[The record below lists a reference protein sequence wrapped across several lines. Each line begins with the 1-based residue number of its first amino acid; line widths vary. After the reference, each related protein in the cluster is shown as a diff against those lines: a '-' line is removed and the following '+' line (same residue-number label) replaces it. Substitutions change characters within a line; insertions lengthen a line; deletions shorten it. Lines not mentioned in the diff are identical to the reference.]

1 MCSHT
6 GRLLGRQA
14 SRILGGLC
22 LIESRRAEGVAED
35 AHPQTEEQSGEGPSP
50 GSGPVLCPQ
59 QVQIWAEESVSTP
72 DTGLCA
78 AELLSCVRLFATPWG
93 VVRQAPLSLGF
104 SRQEYWSGLPF
115 PSPCMKVKSESEVAQ
130 SRLPLRDP
138 MNCSPPSSSVYGTFQ
153 ATVLE
158 WGAIAF
164 SKYQLLLAFKKNG
177 GAGHAMQHAGS

>member
-1 MCSHT
+1 MGVVGTTRSAQGMCSHT

-104 SRQEYWSGLPF
+104 SRQEYWSGLPAF
-115 PSPCMKVKSESEVAQ
+115 PSPGD
-130 SRLPLRDP
+130 LPDPGIDPWSPALAGRFFTTEPPGKPLDRDL
-138 MNCSPPSSSVYGTFQ
+138 G
-153 ATVLE
+153 
-158 WGAIAF
+158 W
-164 SKYQLLLAFKKNG
+164 
-177 GAGHAMQHAGS
+177 